1 MSFSEE
7 KQEKFQQ
14 NPRLSRC
21 SNFLDSFLYKILE
34 FIPNNEISQIIR
46 EIMAVEGE
54 IGKMTIN
61 KEFLEKKLNEFEIEY
76 KSKLKGFKTSS
87 DASLL
92 NLRRIIDK
100 KREEFQQVISMIK
113 DANLKKSRLIEEIEI
128 NAKIIKKNNTFS
140 SQNRSFEVKSKKN
153 GFNDNSMK
161 KHQENLNLSC
171 NFPKESS
178 FYETC
183 PTHEINEKLAKIMD
197 SDQKELEE
205 KFRLFKK

>member
-1 MSFSEE
+1 
-7 KQEKFQQ
+7 
-14 NPRLSRC
+14 
-21 SNFLDSFLYKILE
+21 
-34 FIPNNEISQIIR
+34 
-46 EIMAVEGE
+46 MAVEGE

-178 FYETC
+178 FYETFKMMKKGFNSEKIKENQMMLKPSVVFS